1 MCCET
6 LLVFLS
12 FFLSMMIQ
20 KQIEASNKTQLKAPT
35 PNMRAVITVVIEL
48 IGLNS
53 SPIDSKV
60 SVWKR
65 GRITAEDT

>member
-1 MCCET
+1 
-6 LLVFLS
+6 
-12 FFLSMMIQ
+12 MMTQ
-20 KQIEASNKTQLKAPT
+20 KQIEASNKIQLKALT

-48 IGLNS
+48 VGLNS

-65 GRITAEDT
+65 GRIRAEDT

>member
-1 MCCET
+1 
-6 LLVFLS
+6 
-12 FFLSMMIQ
+12 MMTQ
-20 KQIEASNKTQLKAPT
+20 KQIEASSKTQLKAPT

-48 IGLNS
+48 VGLNS

-60 SVWKR
+60 SLWKR